1 MAMDDDEA
9 ELQVDLDDDVTSEF
23 ASYEDYLDR
32 QITPV
37 DMYYLENKELAR
49 QLIEHGYRGNAEIL
63 TREEFEARKRAA
75 ESARLAKMYT
85 APEELASANKS
96 FDGRPLLAALAQRE
110 EALRS
115 GKLTT
120 IVYVRHTNGAG
131 QEVSGYIDIADR
143 LKTENLEAVFAGKRL
158 LIPKVRMDPRPC
170 ARATNCQGL
179 RGPALTPLGTRVRTH
194 TNARRRVTSHTT
206 TGIRRQA
213 RRRPRQTSR

>member
-1 MAMDDDEA
+1 MGDATSAMAMDDDEA

-96 FDGRPLLAALAQRE
+96 FDGRPLLAALAQPVAFRAEIELDKDGNPLVMSVPAGAWE
-110 EALRS
+110 EKRS
-115 GKLTT
+115 ARGADMHIKL
-120 IVYVRHTNGAG
+120 
-131 QEVSGYIDIADR
+131 S
-143 LKTENLEAVFAGKRL
+143 
-158 LIPKVRMDPRPC
+158 
-170 ARATNCQGL
+170 AR
-179 RGPALTPLGTRVRTH
+179 TRKPT
-194 TNARRRVTSHTT
+194 
-206 TGIRRQA
+206 
-213 RRRPRQTSR
+213 RRPLTMRL